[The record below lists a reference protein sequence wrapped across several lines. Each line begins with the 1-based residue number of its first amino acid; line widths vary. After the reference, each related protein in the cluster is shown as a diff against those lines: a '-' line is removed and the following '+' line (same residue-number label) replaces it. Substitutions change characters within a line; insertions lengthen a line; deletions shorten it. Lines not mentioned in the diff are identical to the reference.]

1 MSDDHSE
8 PIKPKTI
15 GARPGVRRTST
26 NPYLSI
32 EEAAPR
38 LGMTVQALRARCR
51 RGVVKEGRETRC
63 YLGDGV
69 VASKFGR
76 TWRLR
81 FPT

>member
-1 MSDDHSE
+1 MNDEHTE
-8 PIKPKTI
+8 TIKPKAI
-15 GARPGVRRTST
+15 SPRPTPRRPP
-26 NPYLSI
+26 NAYLSV

-38 LGMTVQALRARCR
+38 LGMTPQALRARCR
-51 RGVVKEGRETRC
+51 RGAVKEGRETRC

-81 FPT
+81 FPA